1 LTADE
6 LDLGRAVRG
15 ALLTALL
22 ALVAV
27 GAGAVVVFRSSFSVD
42 DLQGALAGADPG
54 LVVGSIFAMS
64 SGMVFFALRWRALM
78 ADGGAI
84 PVTPLTGV
92 VCSAL
97 LLNYAA
103 PGPVGELAAA
113 GIVQRRWGIPAAV
126 ALASDLHARFLGLGL
141 AGVLAGG
148 VWLFGDLPVPAEH
161 DALMGAA
168 AAAISLGAV
177 GLAALSSRPQILRG
191 LSSATVGR
199 LAGEGVLGRAA
210 GWLDQAVQHLA
221 DAFRGVIALP
231 ARAWA
236 SAAMWALGSHGA
248 VTTGIWLGAL
258 ALGFDAPLGGCLF
271 TYAASTAGVVA
282 LFALPGG
289 GQVGW
294 DALFLAFFVTTTGA
308 SAEVGLAVTLLVRTQ
323 QTLLLLAGVGALVWT
338 GRGTGPQV
346 ASGSSKSERPT

>member
-1 LTADE
+1 MTSEE
-6 LDLGRAVRG
+6 LRVGRALRG
-15 ALLTALL
+15 ALLTTLL
-22 ALVAV
+22 TMGAVA
-27 GAGAVVVFRSSFSVD
+27 AGALVVFRSTFSLD
-42 DLQGALAGADPG
+42 DLQAALAGADPS
-54 LVVGSIFAMS
+54 LVAASIFAMS
-64 SGMVFFALRWRALM
+64 SGMVFFALRWRSLM
-78 ADGGAI
+78 VGGHDI
-84 PVTPLTGV
+84 PVGPLTGV

-113 GIVQRRWGIPAAV
+113 GIVQRRWKVPAAV

-141 AGVLAGG
+141 AGLLAGT

-168 AAAISLGAV
+168 AAAISVGAI
-177 GLAALSSRPQILRG
+177 GLAALSARPELLRAI
-191 LSSATVGR
+191 SAATFGR
-199 LAGEGVLGRAA
+199 LAGESLLGRGARF
-210 GWLDQAVQHLA
+210 LDGAVVHLA
-221 DAFRGVIALP
+221 EAFGGVMRLP
-231 ARAWA
+231 ARAWGMA
-236 SAAMWALGSHGA
+236 GVWALGSHGA

-258 ALGFDAPLGGCLF
+258 ALGFDAPIGGCLF

-323 QTLLLLAGVGALVWT
+323 QTLLLLGGVAALIWT
-338 GRGTGPQV
+338 GRAVQ
-346 ASGSSKSERPT
+346 ASGSSKSASPT